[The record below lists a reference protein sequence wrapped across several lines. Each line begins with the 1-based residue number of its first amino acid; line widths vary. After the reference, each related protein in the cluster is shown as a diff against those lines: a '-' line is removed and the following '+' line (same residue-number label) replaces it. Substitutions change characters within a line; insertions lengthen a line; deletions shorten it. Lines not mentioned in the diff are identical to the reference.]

1 MKLSIVTKI
10 TIKTNKNII
19 IEKIIEY
26 IFNELVNEIQVFMN
40 NKVYI
45 RFNNKPIFAIENSL
59 MFNKKK
65 MLLLRKTFK
74 NKGVG
79 NIFILFPF
87 ENHKMMN
94 ITQKFNAIY
103 DSPKYEFFE
112 NSRIKFNISYY
123 CMNKLLK

>member
-1 MKLSIVTKI
+1 MNEKEIQFPFLLVWKNNNFKYLYNY
-10 TIKTNKNII
+10 IKNENNDKN
-19 IEKIIEY
+19 EIIEY

-79 NIFILFPF
+79 NIHQNMSFLKIVELNSIFLIIL
-87 ENHKMMN
+87 E
-94 ITQKFNAIY
+94 
-103 DSPKYEFFE
+103 
-112 NSRIKFNISYY
+112 
-123 CMNKLLK
+123 